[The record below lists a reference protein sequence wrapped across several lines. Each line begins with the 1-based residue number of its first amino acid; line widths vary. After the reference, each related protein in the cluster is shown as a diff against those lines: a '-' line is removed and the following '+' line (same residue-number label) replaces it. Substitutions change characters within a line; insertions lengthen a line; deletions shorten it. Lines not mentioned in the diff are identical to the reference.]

1 MKGRGKGGGR
11 GKEQI
16 ARQGHLLLM
25 PSIFGHL
32 QLVGFFF
39 FLFFSFSFLFGFGPA
54 FTLAR
59 GWVHPSSL
67 APSDSLTEILVRGSI
82 YVTSSYREVINII
95 IR

>member
-32 QLVGFFF
+32 QLVDFFF
-39 FLFFSFSFLFGFGPA
+39 FLFFSFSFFLALARLSPWPVVGSTRRRWLPLTHSPKFLSEVQ
-54 FTLAR
+54 FTLRA
-59 GWVHPSSL
+59 
-67 APSDSLTEILVRGSI
+67 LTEKLS
-82 YVTSSYREVINII
+82 T
-95 IR
+95 